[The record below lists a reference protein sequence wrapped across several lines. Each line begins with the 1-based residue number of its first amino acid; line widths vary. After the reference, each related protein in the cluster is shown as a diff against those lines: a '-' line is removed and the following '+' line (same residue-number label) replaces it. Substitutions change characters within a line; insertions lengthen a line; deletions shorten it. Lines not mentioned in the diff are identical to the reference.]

1 MHSTGTWKVTGI
13 IINWICMLYAQVMVE
28 VEDALLQCTRFDSY
42 ETTTTTTMDLPTR
55 EFVPKVDRII
65 NTRGLNR

>member
-13 IINWICMLYAQVMVE
+13 IINWVCVVCSSDGGGGGRSSPVHPIRY
-28 VEDALLQCTRFDSY
+28 SY
-42 ETTTTTTMDLPTR
+42 ETTTTTTRDFPTR
-55 EFVPKVDRII
+55 EFVPIVDRII